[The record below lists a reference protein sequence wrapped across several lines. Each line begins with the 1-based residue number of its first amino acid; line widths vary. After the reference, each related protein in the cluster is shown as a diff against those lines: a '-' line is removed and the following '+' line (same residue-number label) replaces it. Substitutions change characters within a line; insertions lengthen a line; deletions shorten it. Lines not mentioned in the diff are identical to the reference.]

1 MSLIV
6 AFSPDDRLIDCWVS
20 RRYTTHDATQFPISL
35 CIFSIFS
42 PPNLIMSP
50 PHCACTCA
58 FKATALA
65 TCRAA
70 TAADGRRAQTAGR
83 RYVIAYQT
91 VPPTPPDATTSA
103 LLPSRN
109 QRPRRL
115 SAFCWQDAACMERRC
130 RSSAVQ
136 AEQAIGYV
144 NTWHQRLC

>member
-1 MSLIV
+1 M
-6 AFSPDDRLIDCWVS
+6 PVS
-20 RRYTTHDATQFPISL
+20 VFTVNKVY
-35 CIFSIFS
+35 
-42 PPNLIMSP
+42 
-50 PHCACTCA
+50 
-58 FKATALA
+58 KATARLA
-65 TCRAA
+65 TCLAA

-91 VPPTPPDATTSA
+91 VPPTPPDATTPA

-130 RSSAVQ
+130 RSSTVQ